1 MSQERSLLDMQ
12 KKKKENKQTNKKQ
25 KKLRKQ
31 RLKFIRNHIQDK
43 AYWERKVYVTLSS
56 LPDNLGK
63 GLHNNEFKDCDSCL
77 KYIKVIGNC

>member
-43 AYWERKVYVTLSS
+43 AY
-56 LPDNLGK
+56 
-63 GLHNNEFKDCDSCL
+63 
-77 KYIKVIGNC
+77 